1 MNLFALVK
9 ASPECVALLGANPVR
24 FFEFGQAPQLEQ
36 APYVTYQHITGSP
49 YNVLT
54 GPAEADHITTQVDV
68 LKTIAMSLA
77 GLAPI
82 RKVKPSALSSRF
94 SSSNFDSDHNAAPH
108 TNRIIKNGKTY
119 SRHQPFLD

>member
-68 LKTIAMSLA
+68 WSDSSAECKAIANA
-77 GLAPI
+77 I
-82 RKVKPSALSSRF
+82 RSAIENDCHVTSWLG
-94 SSSNFDSDHNAAPH
+94 
-108 TNRIIKNGKTY
+108 TNKEGETFRTVFTVQFIEL
-119 SRHQPFLD
+119 R